1 MDFRLLTFADI
12 ISYFFNYRA
21 MFMGDRD
28 AESKM
33 TPDDGPLKANHLP
46 HQRHVKSLM
55 MNVLFLS
62 EVTREGL

>member
-1 MDFRLLTFADI
+1 
-12 ISYFFNYRA
+12 

-46 HQRHVKSLM
+46 HQRYVKSLM